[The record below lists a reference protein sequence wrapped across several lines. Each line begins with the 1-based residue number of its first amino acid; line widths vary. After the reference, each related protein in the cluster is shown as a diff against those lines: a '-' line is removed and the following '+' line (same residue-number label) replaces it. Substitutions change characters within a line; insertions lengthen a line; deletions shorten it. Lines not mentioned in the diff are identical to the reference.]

1 MQPGRRVIDARIG
14 TSAAARP
21 GKSAARLS
29 RSLPSLLHTSFACYV
44 AATDRTLSLTANTR
58 IPIMMSPPTSDSRS
72 KTVDKKDLPLTRGV
86 RKAPAERP
94 HVAAAAAIDELLAS
108 EARASLRRT
117 RDALREEPSKARIR
131 VTVPPA
137 RIVAKPLQ
145 TAAWKGPFF
154 SLAVVV
160 GLSTLISAGGIAYL
174 FLQPQAIR
182 TTSET
187 ELRNLRESVSQLRRQ
202 VAELSSSTASIR
214 SANSAQPTVER
225 VASRN
230 AEREP
235 SIQRTRATRP
245 SDDQHAGTAVA
256 QAPEFT
262 GSVQTPAAPVA
273 SAPRPIIEGWHIRRI
288 YDGAAVLEGKS
299 GVIEVAP
306 GQDIPTLG
314 RVQEISNDGGRW
326 QVITSK
332 GIVVGR

>member
-1 MQPGRRVIDARIG
+1 
-14 TSAAARP
+14 
-21 GKSAARLS
+21 
-29 RSLPSLLHTSFACYV
+29 
-44 AATDRTLSLTANTR
+44 
-58 IPIMMSPPTSDSRS
+58 MSPTASDSRS
-72 KTVDKKDLPLTRGV
+72 KTVDKKDTTHMRGAH
-86 RKAPAERP
+86 KAPAERP

-117 RDALREEPSKARIR
+117 RDAQRDEPPKARIR
-131 VTVPPA
+131 VNVPPA

-145 TAAWKGPFF
+145 TAAWKAPFF
-154 SLAVVV
+154 SLALVV

-174 FLQPQAIR
+174 FLRPQVTRA
-182 TTSET
+182 SSDT
-187 ELRNLRESVSQLRRQ
+187 ELRNLRESVAQLRRQ
-202 VAELSSSTASIR
+202 VADLSSSAASIR

-230 AEREP
+230 VEREP
-235 SIQRTRATRP
+235 VAQRTRTTRN
-245 SDDQHAGTAVA
+245 SDDQYVITATT

-262 GSVQTPAAPVA
+262 GSIPSSATPIVSA
-273 SAPRPIIEGWHIRRI
+273 SRTVIEGWHIRRA

-299 GVIEVAP
+299 GVIEVSP

-314 RVQEISNDGGRW
+314 RILEISKDGARW

>member
-1 MQPGRRVIDARIG
+1 M
-14 TSAAARP
+14 
-21 GKSAARLS
+21 
-29 RSLPSLLHTSFACYV
+29 
-44 AATDRTLSLTANTR
+44 
-58 IPIMMSPPTSDSRS
+58 MMSPPTSDSRS
-72 KTVDKKDLPLTRGV
+72 KTVDEKDATLARGA

-94 HVAAAAAIDELLAS
+94 HVAAGAAIDELLAS

-117 RDALREEPSKARIR
+117 RDAQREEPPKARIR

-145 TAAWKGPFF
+145 TAAWKAPFF
-154 SLAVVV
+154 SLALVV

-174 FLQPQAIR
+174 FLRPQAAR
-182 TTSET
+182 MTSEA

-202 VAELSSSTASIR
+202 VAELSSSTATIR
-214 SANSAQPTVER
+214 SANSTQPNVER

-230 AEREP
+230 VEREP
-235 SIQRTRATRP
+235 SAQRTRATRA
-245 SDDQHAGTAVA
+245 SDDQYASATAT

-262 GSVQTPAAPVA
+262 GSVQASAAPIANA
-273 SAPRPIIEGWHIRRI
+273 SRPIIEGWHIRRV
-288 YDGAAVLEGKS
+288 YDGVAVLEGKS
-299 GVIEVAP
+299 GVIEISP

-314 RVQEISNDGGRW
+314 RIQDISNDSGRW